1 MAGKKS
7 QRILA
12 VAVVVAALIAAAIW
26 VGTRDRADRI
36 VSSLLYPGLAE
47 QIKTA
52 ERVQLFTAGDQLAL
66 ELSRNGDRWSVTQR
80 DGYAAD
86 VGKVGVLLQNLAEL
100 KTLEAKTTDSANYAA
115 VGVEDLSSP
124 GAQGARLLVT
134 GAGNTELVNLIV
146 GKSASA
152 PDATYVRK
160 VGDQASWLVNRLSLA
175 RTPGAWIAPLVFHV
189 DTDRIQQATIR
200 ITGKPEVVVT
210 KATRSTPDFAVS
222 GKPLA
227 KPSAANGVAAGL
239 IAVEADDVAQVATL
253 AERPAAARA
262 TYRMFDGL
270 VLELTGW
277 VIDGNYWLGVS
288 PSFDAQLAQRFANDN
303 PPENSNP
310 AFSRTPEQAKQ
321 EADRLVERVT
331 GRAYRIPSYR
341 YDGIFPN
348 AEEWRR

>member
-1 MAGKKS
+1 MPATTSK
-7 QRILA
+7 RILA
-12 VAVVVAALIAAAIW
+12 AALVVVVLIGAAIW
-26 VGTRDRADRI
+26 VGTRDRADK
-36 VSSLLYPGLAE
+36 VVTTLLYPGLAE
-47 QIKTA
+47 QAKTA
-52 ERVQLFTAGDQLAL
+52 ERVQLFGAGDQLVL
-66 ELSRNGDRWSVTQR
+66 ELSRNGDRWSVAQR

-100 KTLEAKTTDSANYAA
+100 KTLEAKTADPASYPAI
-115 VGVEDLSSP
+115 GVEDVSAPS
-124 GAQGARLLVT
+124 AQGVRVVVT
-134 GAGNTELVNLIV
+134 GPGGAELVNLIV
-146 GKSASA
+146 GKSASGLE
-152 PDATYVRK
+152 ATYVRK
-160 VGDQASWLVNRLSLA
+160 AGEAASWLVNRLPLT

-189 DTDRIQQATIR
+189 DTDRIHQATFR
-200 ITGKPEVVVT
+200 IAGKPEVVVT

-222 GKPLA
+222 GKPLS

-239 IAVEADDVAQVATL
+239 IAVEADDVAQAASL
-253 AERPAAARA
+253 AERPVAARA

-277 VIDGNYWLGVS
+277 EIDGNYWLGVS
-288 PSFDAQLAQRFANDN
+288 PSFDARLAERFANDK

-321 EADRLVERVT
+321 EADRLVERVN

-341 YDGIFPN
+341 YQGIFPD